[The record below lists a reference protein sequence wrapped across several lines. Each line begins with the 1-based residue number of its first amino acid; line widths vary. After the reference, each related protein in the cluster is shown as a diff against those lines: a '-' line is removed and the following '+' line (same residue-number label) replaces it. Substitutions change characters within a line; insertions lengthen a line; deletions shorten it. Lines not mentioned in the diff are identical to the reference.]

1 MLKSV
6 SARSIL
12 NAFNELLDL
21 GAPARDYPV
30 STAEDI
36 TSSAW
41 KATGESMRHSMNQ
54 IDAEIGRV
62 SHPLVNH

>member
-12 NAFNELLDL
+12 SAFNELLDI
-21 GAPARDYPV
+21 GAPVRDYPV

-36 TSSAW
+36 SSSAW
-41 KATGESMRHSMNQ
+41 KATGEAMRHSMNQ
-54 IDAEIGRV
+54 IDAELGYSPRAFI
-62 SHPLVNH
+62 NH